1 MYRINMPNKNSL
13 KLTPKSDVRE
23 VIQRKNYGVSKS
35 RSNSDTIPNPKTKGS
50 TKKRG
55 GKRQKTRKSRP
66 K

>member
-1 MYRINMPNKNSL
+1 MYRIIMANKSL
-13 KLTPKSDVRE
+13 KLTPKSEVRE

-35 RSNSDTIPNPKTKGS
+35 RSNIDNIPSPKTKGS
-50 TKKRG
+50 VKKYG